1 MTSPRAR
8 VRFGPIDIPSSQVFY
23 ETSQTFALVNLKPV
37 VPGHVLVCPR
47 RVTPKFTE
55 LADDEIAD
63 LWRTVA
69 VVQRAIE
76 RAHGTTSSTLA
87 IQDGPLAGQTVP
99 HVHVHVLPR
108 RPGDF
113 DRNDDIYDELENRRP
128 DARREALDDNRRPRT
143 VEEMAAEA
151 NELRALFA

>member
-1 MTSPRAR
+1 M
-8 VRFGPIDIPSSQVFY
+8 RFGAIDIPSSQVFY
-23 ETSQTFALVNLKPV
+23 ETAQTFALVNLKPV
-37 VPGHVLVCPR
+37 VSGHVLVCPR

-69 VVQRAIE
+69 VVQRVIE

-113 DRNDDIYDELENRRP
+113 DRNDDVYDELENRRP
-128 DARREALDDNRRPRT
+128 DARREALDDDRRPRT
-143 VEEMAAEA
+143 AEEMAAEA
-151 NELRALFA
+151 NELRALFTRFDKVV